1 MNLTIALTHNCQLR
15 CDYCY
20 AGKKHHKVISKKTIL
35 KAIALSFKMPMQKLE
50 FGLFGGEPLLEWEL
64 FVWATEQV
72 EAEATKRNIPLIK
85 TVTTNG
91 LLLTP
96 DRVDWLREHGFYVVV
111 SLDGNKAMHNTHRRY
126 ANHEGSFDTVIKGI
140 KQLQTRY
147 TDGEYTVVVVITPQN
162 IHHLNDSVAYLFEQL
177 QIKKIHLSLNYY
189 GEWAKEDETMEAYRD
204 IYHRLGFYVIE
215 QYRQGRVIDIDIFD
229 DKIKAQISKGCAVC
243 SFGER
248 KIAVAVSG
256 NLYPCE
262 RLIGD
267 DEGDLSIGNVY
278 EGFDQ
283 SRRNG
288 LIAQR
293 GNHND
298 ECRDCP
304 LRDRCMNS
312 CGCTNYTLTGQINM
326 THGVVCFFQ
335 KLFIEVA
342 DEVAST
348 LYEERNE
355 LFLERFY
362 TTSIVD

>member
-1 MNLTIALTHNCQLR
+1 MYLSLSLTHNCQLR

-20 AGKKHHKVISKKTIL
+20 AGKKHHKVISKETIL
-35 KAIALSFKMPMQKLE
+35 NAIALTFKIPMQKLE

-72 EAEATKRNIPLIK
+72 EAEAKKREIPLVK

-96 DRVDWLREHGFYVVV
+96 DRVDWLRAHGFYVVV
-111 SLDGNKAMHNTHRRY
+111 SLDGNKAMHNTHRQH
-126 ANHEGSFDTVIKGI
+126 ANHQGSFEEVVKGI
-140 KQLQTRY
+140 EQLQRRY
-147 TDGEYTVVVVITPQN
+147 GDGEYTVVSVVTPQN

-189 GEWAKEDETMEAYRD
+189 GEWAEDDEAMEAYSD
-204 IYHRLGFYVIE
+204 IYHNLGAYVIE
-215 QYRQGRVIDIDIFD
+215 QYRQGRVIDIDIID
-229 DKIKAQISKGCAVC
+229 DKIKAQISQGCAVC

-283 SRRNG
+283 RRRSG

-293 GNHND
+293 GNSNA

-304 LRDRCMNS
+304 LRERCMNS

-342 DEVAST
+342 DRVAST
-348 LYEERNE
+348 LYREKNRI
-355 LFLERFY
+355 FLEKFY
-362 TTSIVD
+362 GG